1 MDKIKARYKMADLI
15 HWSLEQLRSHAQVP
29 IIVECD
35 DGEVETIIE
44 EIILSWFLWE
54 LHRKW
59 PKTPCMTYHHFAGVT
74 ITPHSHLDIL
84 GKIQKD
90 CFYANRVNEYDSLL
104 PYNAVVFLAYN
115 NLYNFMAGE
124 LTSYM
129 TSISILDYL
138 EVLDHPDV
146 KAVNDRIQSLDGVS
160 DRDIKE
166 AYDDITA
173 VLDKDG
179 VLEDNALRRAFK
191 HRLVSIAQI
200 LQDIGPRGFVTDVDS
215 HIFPKPIRTG
225 YAQGLREL
233 PDYLA
238 ESRTATVAEIMTGSP
253 MQASEYLNRLL
264 QLSVSR
270 VKDLARMDCG
280 TTELAPWFVD
290 TYSKLKDLE
299 GMYFLNEQTGQQEP
313 IESKKHK
320 HLVGQNIQ
328 LRTVFNCKHPKRDTI
343 CAKCF
348 GELTHNVHDNDNIG
362 HISTIEFQSGQ
373 TQIILSYKHL
383 TGSSSVFG
391 IYIDEI
397 ADKYFKITNDTRFI
411 KFIAKTNLKGVR
423 LVVPRDA
430 IRGFEYLLRID
441 SWSQVSPGRVSW
453 VQDIVLM
460 PNPDTD
466 EVIPMTVADEN
477 NKVHFTLDALKF
489 LSKTEYVIK
498 PNGDY
503 VFDITNWDIN
513 KFMFGIPK
521 VQFDVLEY
529 TKMLETFIK
538 GPESGERIKTQ
549 QTIMDF
555 DNPIGALATFHDLVA
570 ERLSIPVS
578 HLQVVLLSTTCDS
591 PAEGDYRLPKDRMR
605 GVFTSNNTIMRN
617 NSASV
622 ALGFQNQEKDIYKP
636 ESYIGHPRP
645 NHPIDVL
652 LFGEVSNNSKN
663 R

>member
-1 MDKIKARYKMADLI
+1 MSNIVKYHMSELI
-15 HWSLEQLRSHAQVP
+15 NWTLEELRAHPQVP

-54 LHRKW
+54 LHRRW

-90 CFYANRVNEYDSLL
+90 CFLANRVDEYDSLL
-104 PYNAVVFLAYN
+104 PYNAAVFKAYN
-115 NLYNFMAGE
+115 DLYNFMAGE

-129 TSISILDYL
+129 TSISILDYI
-138 EVLDHPDV
+138 EVLEHPDI
-146 KAVNDRIQSLDGVS
+146 KAANDRIMAMEGVS

-166 AYDDITA
+166 AYDEITS
-173 VLDKDG
+173 VLDREG

-191 HRLVSIAQI
+191 HRMVSIAQI
-200 LQDIGPRGFVTDVDS
+200 LQDIGPRGFVTDIDS
-215 HIFPKPIRTG
+215 HIFPKPIKTG
-225 YAQGLREL
+225 YAAGLHEL

-238 ESRTATVAEIMTGSP
+238 ESRTATLAEIMTGSP

-270 VKDLARMDCG
+270 VKNLARMDCG
-280 TTELAPWFVD
+280 AVELAPWFVD
-290 TYSKLKDLE
+290 TFKKLKDLE
-299 GMYFLNEQTGQQEP
+299 GMYFFNEELGLQEP
-313 IESKKHK
+313 IEPKKHAY
-320 HLVGQNIQ
+320 LVGQNIQ
-328 LRTVFNCKHPKRDTI
+328 LRTVFNCLHPERDTI

-348 GELTHNVHDNDNIG
+348 GELTHNVHENDNIG

-373 TQIILSYKHL
+373 SQEILSYKHH

-391 IYIDEI
+391 IYMDSLAET
-397 ADKYFKITNDTRFI
+397 YFKITADTRYV
-411 KFIAKTNLKGVR
+411 KFLPKISVKGVR
-423 LVVPRDA
+423 LVIPRQA

-441 SWSQVSPGRVSW
+441 SWSQVSPGRISW
-453 VQDIVLM
+453 VEEIILM

-466 EVIPMTVADEN
+466 EMIPMTVADET

-489 LSKTEYVIK
+489 LTQSEYIIK
-498 PNGDY
+498 DNGDY
-503 VFDITNWDIN
+503 VFDMTGWDTH
-513 KFMFGIPK
+513 KPVFGIPK

-529 TKMLETFIK
+529 TSMLETFVK
-538 GPESGERIKTQ
+538 GPESGERIKSQ

-570 ERLSIPVS
+570 QRLSTPLT
-578 HLQVVLLSTTCDS
+578 HLQVVLLSTTCEN
-591 PAEGDYRLPKDRMR
+591 PAGGDYRLPRNRMK

-617 NSASV
+617 NSAAV

-636 ESYIGHPRP
+636 ESYIGEPRP
-645 NHPIDVL
+645 DHPIDAL
-652 LFGEVSNNSKN
+652 LLGETKSTVKK

>member
-1 MDKIKARYKMADLI
+1 MSKIIKYHMAELI
-15 HWSLEQLRSHAQVP
+15 NWSLEDLRAHPQVP
-29 IIVECD
+29 IVVICD

-54 LHRKW
+54 LHRRW

-90 CFYANRVNEYDSLL
+90 CFLANRVEEYDSLL
-104 PYNAVVFLAYN
+104 PYNAVVFAAYN

-124 LTSYM
+124 LTSFM
-129 TSISILDYL
+129 TSISILDYI
-138 EVLDHPDV
+138 EVLDHPDI
-146 KAVNDRIQSLDGVS
+146 KAANDKIQSLEGVS

-166 AYDDITA
+166 AYDTITE
-173 VLDKDG
+173 VLDRDG
-179 VLEDNALRRAFK
+179 VLEGNALRRAFK
-191 HRLVSIAQI
+191 HRMVSIAQI
-200 LQDIGPRGFVTDVDS
+200 LQDIGPRGFVTDIDS

-225 YAQGLREL
+225 YAVGLREL

-238 ESRTATVAEIMTGSP
+238 ESRTASTAEIMTGSP

-270 VKDLARMDCG
+270 VKELDRMDCG
-280 TTELAPWFVD
+280 ATELAPWFVD
-290 TYSKLKDLE
+290 TYPKLKDLE
-299 GMYFLNEQTGQQEP
+299 GMYFFNEDTGVQEP
-313 IESKKHK
+313 IDPKKHK
-320 HLVGQNIQ
+320 HLVGENIR
-328 LRTVFNCKHPKRDTI
+328 LRTVFNCLHPKRDAI

-348 GELTHNVHDNDNIG
+348 GELSHNIHDNDNIG

-373 TQIILSYKHL
+373 SQQILSYKHY

-391 IYIDEI
+391 IYIDAI
-397 ADKYFKITNDTRFI
+397 AEKYFKITNDTRHI
-411 KFIAKTNLKGVR
+411 KFQPNISLKGVR
-423 LVVPRDA
+423 LLVPRHS

-441 SWSQVSPGRVSW
+441 GWSQVSPGRISW
-453 VQDIVLM
+453 VDEIILM

-466 EVIPMTVADEN
+466 DMIPMTVADDT

-489 LSKTEYVIK
+489 LSSTEYIIK
-498 PNGDY
+498 DNGDY
-503 VFDITNWDIN
+503 VFDITNWDIS
-513 KFMFGIPK
+513 KFVFGIPK

-529 TKMLETFIK
+529 TKMLETFVK

-570 ERLSIPVS
+570 QRLSTPLT
-578 HLQVVLLSTTCDS
+578 HLQVVLLSTTCEN
-591 PAEGDYRLPKDRMR
+591 PAGGDYRLPKDRMK

-617 NSASV
+617 NSAAV

-636 ESYIGHPRP
+636 ESYIGDPRP
-645 NHPIDVL
+645 SHPIDTL
-652 LFGEVSNNSKN
+652 LFGETLKTTK
-663 R
+663 RE